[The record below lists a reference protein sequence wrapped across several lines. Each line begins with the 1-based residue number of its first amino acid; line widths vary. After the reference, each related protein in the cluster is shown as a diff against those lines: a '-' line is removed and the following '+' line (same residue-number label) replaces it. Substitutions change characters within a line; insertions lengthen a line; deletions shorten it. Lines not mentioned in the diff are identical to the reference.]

1 MLLAQY
7 TKLNQKEKKDE
18 FYFYDKET
26 FLNLHFISFLQIML
40 ELAGIIILG
49 ILAQWVAWK
58 LKIPAIL
65 PLILIGLL
73 VGPIAAE
80 FLSED
85 GSKWIEPVWNGEKGL
100 FPGESLY
107 YFVSLAISIILFE
120 GGLTLKRN
128 EIKNVGPVITK
139 LITIGSAITFFGSGI
154 LAHYIFDLSW
164 DVSFLF
170 AGLIIVTGPT
180 VITPILRNIPL
191 KKDVSTV
198 LKWEGILIDP
208 IGALVA
214 VLVFEFISV
223 GGGGGFTKTAL
234 IEFGKILL
242 FGTTFGFTFAHALT
256 YAVNKKMIPHYLLNV
271 VSLSTVLLV
280 FVESEV
286 FAHESGLLAVV
297 VMGMVLGNGKLK
309 NLKELLYF
317 KESLSVLLISI
328 LFILLAANI
337 NINQLMLLY
346 TWKTAALFAI
356 VVFVIRPLAVFA
368 STMNS
373 KLQFN
378 EKMFISWVGPRGIVA
393 AGIASL
399 FGSKLLKQGVEGAEY
414 ITPLVFMIVLGTV
427 LLNATTARLFAK
439 MVGVFLKSSNAILF
453 VGASKP
459 SRLIASYL
467 RDKGKRVVLI
477 DSNKTFIEKAMEDD
491 LEAFNVNIYDD
502 DLTDNIELNDVGY
515 LIALTGNDAVN
526 KYALT
531 NFSESLGEHGSYR
544 LASSLEVINA
554 TTEERQ
560 GFFTPKD
567 DYINLSEAF
576 RENPTIKE
584 VSINSEAE
592 YNKIF
597 TILAKEEKSIPLF
610 IEKEESLYL
619 IPEFEKLDLEK
630 KDITLSYLGKDVG
643 DDYKIEIE
651 QEEVEI
657 EDEDPLVKTAVK
669 PVGDEKN

>member
-1 MLLAQY
+1 
-7 TKLNQKEKKDE
+7 
-18 FYFYDKET
+18 
-26 FLNLHFISFLQIML
+26 ML

-58 LKIPAIL
+58 FKIPAIL

-100 FPGESLY
+100 FPGDGLY

-120 GGLTLKRN
+120 GGLTLKRS

-139 LITIGSAITFFGSGI
+139 LITLGSAITFFGAGI
-154 LAHYIFDLSW
+154 LSYFIFNLSW
-164 DVSFLF
+164 ELSFLF

-191 KKDVSTV
+191 KKDISTV

-223 GGGGGFTKTAL
+223 EGDSGFTKTAL
-234 IEFGKILL
+234 IEFGKIVL
-242 FGTTFGFTFAHALT
+242 FGTTFGFTFAHAL
-256 YAVNKKMIPHYLLNV
+256 AFAINKKFIPHYLLNV

-280 FVESEV
+280 FVESEI

-297 VMGMVLGNGKLK
+297 VMGMVLGNGKLN

-337 NINQLMLLY
+337 NIEDLMLLY
-346 TWKTAALFAI
+346 TWKTAILFAL
-356 VVFVIRPLAVFA
+356 VVFLIRPIAVFV
-368 STMNS
+368 STHGS
-373 KLQFN
+373 KLKFN
-378 EKMFISWVGPRGIVA
+378 EKLFISWVGPRGIVA

-427 LLNATTARLFAK
+427 LLNATTARVFAK
-439 MVGVFLKSSNAILF
+439 IVGVFLKKSEGILI
-453 VGASKP
+453 VGASKV
-459 SRLIASYL
+459 SRLLGHYL
-467 RDKGKRVVLI
+467 LTNGRHVVLI
-477 DSNKTFIEKAMEDD
+477 DSNERNIEKAKELG
-491 LEAFNVNIYDD
+491 LEAISTNIYSDT
-502 DLTDNIELNDVGY
+502 LMDNIELSDVGY
-515 LIALTGNDAVN
+515 IMALTGNPDIN
-526 KYALT
+526 KYAINKFSKQFGENGAFRLVTTKEMLDDT
-531 NFSESLGEHGSYR
+531 NNPKEGLFSHR
-544 LASSLEVINA
+544 
-554 TTEERQ
+554 
-560 GFFTPKD
+560 D
-567 DYINLSEAF
+567 DYSALLELTRAYPSIQEINLNDKAHYDELITISND
-576 RENPTIKE
+576 NPDI
-584 VSINSEAE
+584 
-592 YNKIF
+592 
-597 TILAKEEKSIPLF
+597 IPLF
-610 IEKEESLYL
+610 VKDNEGEFHIISSYSLEFENIEKGYELV
-619 IPEFEKLDLEK
+619 
-630 KDITLSYLGKDVG
+630 YLGKPFDV
-643 DDYKIEIE
+643 
-651 QEEVEI
+651 EEVPII
-657 EDEDPLVKTAVK
+657 EPKKLKE
-669 PVGDEKN
+669 E

>member
-1 MLLAQY
+1 
-7 TKLNQKEKKDE
+7 
-18 FYFYDKET
+18 
-26 FLNLHFISFLQIML
+26 ML

-58 LKIPAIL
+58 FKIPAIL

-73 VGPIAAE
+73 VGPIAATY
-80 FLSED
+80 LSED
-85 GSKWIEPVWNGEKGL
+85 GSKWIEPIWNGEKGL
-100 FPGESLY
+100 FPGDYLY

-139 LITIGSAITFFGSGI
+139 LITLGSAVTFFGAAI
-154 LAHYIFDLSW
+154 IAHYTFNLGWEI
-164 DVSFLF
+164 SFLF
-170 AGLIIVTGPT
+170 SGLIIVTGPT

-191 KKDVSTV
+191 KKDISTV

-223 GGGGGFTKTAL
+223 GGESGFTKTAL
-234 IEFGKILL
+234 LEFGKILL
-242 FGTTFGFTFAHALT
+242 FGTTFGFTFAHALA
-256 YAVNKKMIPHYLLNV
+256 YAINKKLIPHYLLNV

-280 FVESEV
+280 FVESEL

-297 VMGMVLGNGKLK
+297 VMGMVLGNSKLN

-337 NINQLMLLY
+337 NMNQLLLLY
-346 TWKTAALFAI
+346 TWKTAALFAL
-356 VVFVIRPLAVFA
+356 VVFVLRPLAVFL
-368 STMNS
+368 STINS
-373 KLQFN
+373 RLKFN
-378 EKMFISWVGPRGIVA
+378 EKLFISWVGPRGIVA

-439 MVGVFLKSSNAILF
+439 IVGVFLKSSNAILI
-453 VGASKP
+453 VGASSP
-459 SRLIASYL
+459 ARLIAGFL
-467 RDKGKRVVLI
+467 KRKGKRVIII
-477 DSNKTFIEKAMEDD
+477 DSNENFINQAIKED
-491 LEAFNVNIYDD
+491 LEALPVNIYDD
-502 DLTDNIELNDVGY
+502 KLRDNIELNDVGY
-515 LIALTGNDAVN
+515 LIAITGNDAVN
-526 KYALT
+526 TYTLT
-531 NFSESLGEHGSYR
+531 NFSNEFGEHGAFR
-544 LASSLEVINA
+544 LASSLEVVNA
-554 TTEERQ
+554 SEEERKA
-560 GFFTPKD
+560 FFTPND

-584 VSINSEAE
+584 ILIGSKKE
-592 YNKIF
+592 YDAILKS
-597 TILAKEEKSIPLF
+597 LAKEEKSIPLF
-610 IEKEESLYL
+610 IQNNKGIYL
-619 IPEFEKLDLEK
+619 ITEFEQQDFEFKN
-630 KDITLSYLGKDVG
+630 ITLSYLGK
-643 DDYKIEIE
+643 EI
-651 QEEVEI
+651 VT
-657 EDEDPLVKTAVK
+657 K
-669 PVGDEKN
+669 

>member
-1 MLLAQY
+1 
-7 TKLNQKEKKDE
+7 
-18 FYFYDKET
+18 
-26 FLNLHFISFLQIML
+26 ML

-80 FLSED
+80 FLSAD
-85 GSKWIEPVWNGEKGL
+85 GTKWIEPIWNNDEQKGL
-100 FPGESLY
+100 FPGDSLY

-120 GGLTLKRN
+120 GGLTLKRS
-128 EIKNVGPVITK
+128 EIKTVGPVITK
-139 LITIGSAITFFGSGI
+139 LITLGSAVTFFGAGI
-154 LAHYIFDLSW
+154 VAHFIFNLTWDL
-164 DVSFLF
+164 SFLF

-223 GGGGGFTKTAL
+223 EGDSGFTKTAL
-234 IEFGKILL
+234 MEFGKIVL
-242 FGTTFGFTFAHALT
+242 FGTTFGFTFAHAL
-256 YAVNKKMIPHYLLNV
+256 AFAINKKFIPHYLLNV

-297 VMGMVLGNGKLK
+297 VMGMVLGNSKLD
-309 NLKELLYF
+309 NIKELLYF

-337 NINQLMLLY
+337 NIEDLMLLY

-356 VVFVIRPLAVFA
+356 VVFVIRPIAVFL
-368 STMNS
+368 STQGS
-373 KLQFN
+373 KLNLN
-378 EKMFISWVGPRGIVA
+378 EKLFISWVGPRGIVA

-439 MVGVFLKSSNAILF
+439 LIGVFLTNSNGILII
-453 VGASKP
+453 GAGKV
-459 SRLIASYL
+459 SRLLGHYL
-467 RDKGKRVVLI
+467 ETNGRHVVLI
-477 DSNKTFIEKAMEDD
+477 DSNKNNITKAKELG
-491 LEAFNVNIYDD
+491 LEAFDTNIYSET
-502 DLTDNIELNDVGY
+502 LTDNIELNDVGY
-515 LIALTGNDAVN
+515 LMALTGNSDIN
-526 KYALT
+526 KYAI
-531 NFSESLGEHGSYR
+531 NKFSKQFGENGSFR
-544 LASSLEVINA
+544 LVSTAEMLDENNNPHEGLFSH
-554 TTEERQ
+554 T
-560 GFFTPKD
+560 D
-567 DYINLSEAF
+567 DFNSLSEVAKNYPSIQ
-576 RENPTIKE
+576 EVDVNDKE
-584 VSINSEAE
+584 HYERLIDIA
-592 YNKIF
+592 NKDKDI
-597 TILAKEEKSIPLF
+597 IPLF
-610 IEKEESLYL
+610 LKNNNDEFIIISSYNKEIDTIKDNS
-619 IPEFEKLDLEK
+619 KLV
-630 KDITLSYLGKDVG
+630 YLGKPFDVE
-643 DDYKIEIE
+643 KVV
-651 QEEVEI
+651 QEE
-657 EDEDPLVKTAVK
+657 D
-669 PVGDEKN
+669 